1 MSGCGLS
8 SPVSGDTNAIG
19 IPITKTPKSTKMY
32 LSMRMCDH
40 KAIYLFD
47 APYVRLGKILEII
60 GLLLIGG
67 TVYSFIG
74 MTESDLRWPIFWS
87 CAAGALGIIIYRN
100 YMKKRK
106 KNI

>member
-1 MSGCGLS
+1 
-8 SPVSGDTNAIG
+8 
-19 IPITKTPKSTKMY
+19 MY

-47 APYVRLGKILEII
+47 EPYVRLGKILEII